1 MKRAITIILE
11 CEIIV
16 EKIDLFNYFRDIKK
30 SHKLS
35 SSGSRVIDR
44 YFVMIGI
51 SSEII
56 VQCKD
61 RLSRKLTGINYDK
74 KINNVHR
81 FITIVSIIDRDQIIF
96 IRVLYFTKLAK
107 YSSYVYIYIYIE
119 AYFSPCYLCLF
130 FLDNFS
136 PRLIWPC
143 YQIIA
148 TSKALLICYVFLDL
162 SNETMN
168 GWHDD
173 TLCCLKEIKISED
186 INPELMV
193 SCEDPEINSSI
204 CDSSSLD
211 LHFLQR

>member
-30 SHKLS
+30 SRKLS

-107 YSSYVYIYIYIE
+107 YSNYVYIYIYR
-119 AYFSPCYLCLF
+119 SLF
-130 FLDNFS
+130 FTVLLVSSFS
-136 PRLIWPC
+136 R
-143 YQIIA
+143 
-148 TSKALLICYVFLDL
+148 
-162 SNETMN
+162 
-168 GWHDD
+168 
-173 TLCCLKEIKISED
+173 
-186 INPELMV
+186 
-193 SCEDPEINSSI
+193 
-204 CDSSSLD
+204 
-211 LHFLQR
+211 

>member
-107 YSSYVYIYIYIE
+107 YSNYVYIYIYR
-119 AYFSPCYLCLF
+119 SLF
-130 FLDNFS
+130 FTVLFVSFFS
-136 PRLIWPC
+136 R
-143 YQIIA
+143 
-148 TSKALLICYVFLDL
+148 
-162 SNETMN
+162 
-168 GWHDD
+168 
-173 TLCCLKEIKISED
+173 
-186 INPELMV
+186 
-193 SCEDPEINSSI
+193 
-204 CDSSSLD
+204 
-211 LHFLQR
+211 

>member
-107 YSSYVYIYIYIE
+107 YSNYVYIYIYR
-119 AYFSPCYLCLF
+119 SLF
-130 FLDNFS
+130 FTVLLVSSFS
-136 PRLIWPC
+136 R
-143 YQIIA
+143 
-148 TSKALLICYVFLDL
+148 
-162 SNETMN
+162 
-168 GWHDD
+168 
-173 TLCCLKEIKISED
+173 
-186 INPELMV
+186 
-193 SCEDPEINSSI
+193 
-204 CDSSSLD
+204 
-211 LHFLQR
+211 

>member
-11 CEIIV
+11 CEIII

-107 YSSYVYIYIYIE
+107 YSNYVYIYIYR
-119 AYFSPCYLCLF
+119 SLF
-130 FLDNFS
+130 FTVLLVSSFS
-136 PRLIWPC
+136 R
-143 YQIIA
+143 
-148 TSKALLICYVFLDL
+148 
-162 SNETMN
+162 
-168 GWHDD
+168 
-173 TLCCLKEIKISED
+173 
-186 INPELMV
+186 
-193 SCEDPEINSSI
+193 
-204 CDSSSLD
+204 
-211 LHFLQR
+211 